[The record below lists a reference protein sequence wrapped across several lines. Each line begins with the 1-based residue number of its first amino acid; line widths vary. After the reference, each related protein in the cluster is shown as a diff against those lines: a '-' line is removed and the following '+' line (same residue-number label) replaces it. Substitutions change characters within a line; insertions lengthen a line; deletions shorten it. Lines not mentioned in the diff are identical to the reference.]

1 VKTSLRDHDGERVIH
16 AEAAE
21 EQNGLAI
28 YPTGYGRFAC
38 ADGTAGPIRLEV
50 HEGRLRLLV
59 WDDINFEDPSHEIDL
74 EGARED
80 HRRDYRRRNVRAGV
94 TVVDLAR
101 RW

>member
-1 VKTSLRDHDGERVIH
+1 VIH
-16 AEAAE
+16 VEAAE

-50 HEGRLRLLV
+50 HEGRLRLIV

-80 HRRDYRRRNVRAGV
+80 HRRDCRRRDMRIGV
-94 TVVDLAR
+94 AVANLAR
-101 RW
+101 

>member
-1 VKTSLRDHDGERVIH
+1 MKTSLRDRDGERAIH
-16 AEAAE
+16 VEVAE

-28 YPTGYGRFAC
+28 YPTGYGCFAC

-80 HRRDYRRRNVRAGV
+80 QRRDTRHRGVRELV
-94 TVVDLAR
+94 TVGDPAR
-101 RW
+101 